1 MYESL
6 IIYKSK
12 LQQPNATSQTTKT
25 VIDMLKRL
33 SLALLLISPTVLTTQ
48 SANASDFY
56 DTETLTEQGETWA
69 QLGIGSLITS
79 AVVAGSYNRDSF
91 FYQSYKPNTSIGF
104 YTNQPCDF
112 INIDHV
118 VSLKDAY
125 DRGAASWS
133 AYKKRTFANDKAN
146 HVPSCGRVN
155 SSKGSAGP
163 KDFLRSSNDEKG
175 LEYEI
180 VRFCEYVQRYYAV
193 KVEYGLSFEGN
204 DSATFEQC
212 GVGIS

>member
-1 MYESL
+1 
-6 IIYKSK
+6 
-12 LQQPNATSQTTKT
+12 
-25 VIDMLKRL
+25 MLKRL
-33 SLALLLISPTVLTTQ
+33 LLILLLYSPTVLTTQ
-48 SANASDFY
+48 AANASDFY
-56 DTETLTEQGETWA
+56 DTKALTEQGEIWA

-79 AVVAGSYNRDSF
+79 AIVAGSYNRDSF

-104 YTNQPCDF
+104 YTNQSCNF

-125 DRGAASWS
+125 ESGAASWG
-133 AYKKRTFANDKAN
+133 APKKEVFANDRSN

-163 KDFLRSSNDEKG
+163 KDFLRRSNDGVG

-180 VRFCEYVQRYYAV
+180 VSFCEYVRRYYAV
-193 KVEYGLSFEGN
+193 KVRYGLSLADN
-204 DSATFEQC
+204 DSVTFKSC
-212 GVGIS
+212 RMAINYGGGGAF

>member
-1 MYESL
+1 M
-6 IIYKSK
+6 
-12 LQQPNATSQTTKT
+12 
-25 VIDMLKRL
+25 
-33 SLALLLISPTVLTTQ
+33 LTTQ

-56 DTETLTEQGETWA
+56 GTEALTEQGETWA

-91 FYQSYKPNTSIGF
+91 FYQSYKPNTSIGY
-104 YTNQPCDF
+104 YTNQSCDF

-125 DRGAASWS
+125 DSGAASWS

-155 SSKGSAGP
+155 SSKGSVGP
-163 KDFLRSSNDEKG
+163 RDFLRRSNDGKG

-193 KVEYGLSFEGN
+193 KVEYRLSFEGN
-204 DSATFEQC
+204 DSTTFEQC
-212 GVGIS
+212 GVSIS

>member
-1 MYESL
+1 
-6 IIYKSK
+6 
-12 LQQPNATSQTTKT
+12 
-25 VIDMLKRL
+25 MLKRL
-33 SLALLLISPTVLTTQ
+33 LLILLLYSPTVLTTQ
-48 SANASDFY
+48 AANASDFY
-56 DTETLTEQGETWA
+56 DTKALTEQGEIWA

-79 AVVAGSYNRDSF
+79 AIVAGSYNRDSF

-104 YTNQPCDF
+104 YTNQSCNF

-125 DRGAASWS
+125 ESGAASWG
-133 AYKKRTFANDKAN
+133 APKKEVFANDRSN

-163 KDFLRSSNDEKG
+163 KDFLRRSNDGKG

-180 VRFCEYVQRYYAV
+180 VSFCEYVRRYYAV
-193 KVEYGLSFEGN
+193 KVRYDLSLADN
-204 DSATFEQC
+204 DSVTFKSC
-212 GVGIS
+212 GITIN

>member
-1 MYESL
+1 MAGHR
-6 IIYKSK
+6 I
-12 LQQPNATSQTTKT
+12 
-25 VIDMLKRL
+25 KRL
-33 SLALLLISPTVLTTQ
+33 LLALLLISPTVLTTQ

-56 DTETLTEQGETWA
+56 GTEALTEQGETSA
-69 QLGIGSLITS
+69 QFGVGSLITS
-79 AVVAGSYNRDSF
+79 AVAAGSYNRDSF

-104 YTNQPCDF
+104 YTNQSCDF
-112 INIDHV
+112 TNIDHV

-125 DRGAASWS
+125 DSGAALWS
-133 AYKKRTFANDKAN
+133 ASRKQTFANDRSN

-163 KDFLRSSNDEKG
+163 RDFLRRSNDGKG

-204 DSATFEQC
+204 DRATFEQC

>member
-1 MYESL
+1 MTKSL
-6 IIYKSK
+6 LTIVLLLFVTAAYADGYDREDFHYRSYKS
-12 LQQPNATSQTTKT
+12 
-25 VIDMLKRL
+25 
-33 SLALLLISPTVLTTQ
+33 
-48 SANASDFY
+48 
-56 DTETLTEQGETWA
+56 
-69 QLGIGSLITS
+69 
-79 AVVAGSYNRDSF
+79 
-91 FYQSYKPNTSIGF
+91 NTSIGF
-104 YTNQPCDF
+104 YTNQTCDF
-112 INIDHV
+112 INIDHL

-125 DRGAASWS
+125 DSGAASWS
-133 AYKKRTFANDKAN
+133 AYKKRAFANDRSN

-163 KDFLRSSNDEKG
+163 KDFLRRSNDGKG

-180 VRFCEYVQRYYAV
+180 VRFCEYVQRYYTV

>member
-1 MYESL
+1 L
-6 IIYKSK
+6 AGHRI
-12 LQQPNATSQTTKT
+12 
-25 VIDMLKRL
+25 KRL
-33 SLALLLISPTVLTTQ
+33 LLALLLISPTVLTTQ

-56 DTETLTEQGETWA
+56 GTEALTEQGETSA
-69 QLGIGSLITS
+69 QFGVGSLITS
-79 AVVAGSYNRDSF
+79 AVAAGSYNRDSF
-91 FYQSYKPNTSIGF
+91 FYQSYKPNTSIGS
-104 YTNQPCDF
+104 YTNQSCDF
-112 INIDHV
+112 TNIDHV

-125 DRGAASWS
+125 DSGAALWS
-133 AYKKRTFANDKAN
+133 ASRKQTFANDRSN

-163 KDFLRSSNDEKG
+163 RDFLRRSNDGKG

-204 DSATFEQC
+204 DRATFEQC